1 MTLYRSEEVEGTR
14 IQNAASQ
21 TETVLCKGY
30 AQEVSGHFCGLGGHW
45 SKSQG
50 RRMLVESHSRNAM
63 PVACAPSLA
72 LQALRSGFLSVDWG
86 V

>member
-30 AQEVSGHFCGLGGHW
+30 AQEVSGHFCGLGG
-45 SKSQG
+45 KSQA